1 MADRIRSL
9 LKSAL
14 ASLVLA
20 LAMAAGPGA
29 ATAAETI
36 KVGFMAPL
44 SGIFAQAGK
53 DMLEGIK
60 LAFEQ
65 IGYQTAGR
73 KIELIEEDDEGNPAV
88 AQAKY
93 RKLVT
98 QDRVHILTGVLLSNI
113 GYGLILPIERDQL
126 PTLYLTTPD
135 DLTKKNMS
143 KWILRTNFAASQLR
157 HCT

>member
-1 MADRIRSL
+1 MTEGIASRFHSRTM
-9 LKSAL
+9 
-14 ASLVLA
+14 ASLAVA
-20 LAMAAGPGA
+20 LILTAAPA
-29 ATAAETI
+29 PARAAETI

-73 KIELIEEDDEGNPAV
+73 KIELIEEDDGGNPAV

-93 RKLVT
+93 RKL
-98 QDRVHILTGVLLSNI
+98 IP
-113 GYGLILPIERDQL
+113 PIERDKL
-126 PTLYLTTPD
+126 PTLYWKVKGFSWHSRRD
-135 DLTKKNMS
+135 G
-143 KWILRTNFAASQLR
+143 R
-157 HCT
+157 HR